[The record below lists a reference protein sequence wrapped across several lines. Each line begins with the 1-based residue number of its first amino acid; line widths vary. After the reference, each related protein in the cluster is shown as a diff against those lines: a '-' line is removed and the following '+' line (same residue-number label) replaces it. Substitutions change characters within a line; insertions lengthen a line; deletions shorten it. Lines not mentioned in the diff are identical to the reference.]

1 MGRLTI
7 PHYLVLGA
15 GLAAIVL
22 LGFGAT
28 TPGAGSRFMKTET
41 AMAGNTDHEHD
52 AESRPIDVQLKE
64 ARKRFPQDLLR
75 KVESLEGLISTDRD
89 AARRSMAYDSLSVLL
104 GRSNEV
110 VAAAWYQQQKA
121 EKNNG
126 SGNDWAKAGERWWAS
141 VRFVK
146 NEADHPALYESAL
159 HCFTKALEL
168 DPGSI
173 PAKVGMG
180 VCYVEATSEPMKGI
194 TLLKEVLE
202 KDSTNV
208 DALMNLGLFAE
219 RSQQYD
225 KAVERYAAILRH
237 HPEYIS
243 MWLKLAEVYETTGNV
258 NGTIQ
263 CLEKYLELEND
274 PVMRNDIEN
283 YLNKL
288 KKQNTN
294 QKN

>member
-1 MGRLTI
+1 MARLTI

-15 GLAAIVL
+15 SLAAIVL
-22 LGFGAT
+22 LGFGET
-28 TPGAGSRFMKTET
+28 TPAADSRFMKAE
-41 AMAGNTDHEHD
+41 AGMPGNRKPAASEGRTV
-52 AESRPIDVQLKE
+52 DVQLGE
-64 ARKRFPQDLLR
+64 ARKRYPTDLLR
-75 KVESLEGLISTDRD
+75 KVESLEALISTDRD
-89 AARRSMAYDSLSVLL
+89 AVRRSMAYDSLSVLL

-126 SGNDWAKAGERWWAS
+126 AANDWAKAGERWWSS

-146 NEADHPALYESAL
+146 NESDHPALYESAL
-159 HCFTKALEL
+159 HCFSKALEL
-168 DPGSI
+168 EPGNIS
-173 PAKVGMG
+173 AKVGMG

-208 DALMNLGLFAE
+208 DALMNLGMFAE

-225 KAVERYAAILRH
+225 KALERYATILRH
-237 HPEYIS
+237 HPEYTGI
-243 MWLKLAEVYETTGNV
+243 WLKIAEVYEATGDLKMLQL
-258 NGTIQ
+258 T
-263 CLEKYLELEND
+263 LEKYLELETD

>member
-28 TPGAGSRFMKTET
+28 TPGADSRFMKTET
-41 AMAGNTDHEHD
+41 AMAGKPDHEHD

-126 SGNDWAKAGERWWAS
+126 SANDWAKAGERWWAS

-146 NEADHPALYESAL
+146 NEADHPALYE
-159 HCFTKALEL
+159 
-168 DPGSI
+168 
-173 PAKVGMG
+173 
-180 VCYVEATSEPMKGI
+180 
-194 TLLKEVLE
+194 
-202 KDSTNV
+202 
-208 DALMNLGLFAE
+208 
-219 RSQQYD
+219 
-225 KAVERYAAILRH
+225 
-237 HPEYIS
+237 
-243 MWLKLAEVYETTGNV
+243 
-258 NGTIQ
+258 
-263 CLEKYLELEND
+263 
-274 PVMRNDIEN
+274 
-283 YLNKL
+283 
-288 KKQNTN
+288 
-294 QKN
+294 

>member
-1 MGRLTI
+1 MARLTI
-7 PHYLVLGA
+7 PHYIVLGA
-15 GLAAIVL
+15 SLAATVL
-22 LGFGAT
+22 LVFGDI
-28 TPGAGSRFMKTET
+28 TPAAGSRFMKTEA
-41 AMAGNTDHEHD
+41 AMPGKPAASEGRTV
-52 AESRPIDVQLKE
+52 DVQLGE
-64 ARKRFPQDLLR
+64 ARKRYPADLLR
-75 KVESLEGLISTDRD
+75 KVESLEALISTDRD
-89 AARRSMAYDSLSVLL
+89 AVRRSMAYDSLSVLL

-126 SGNDWAKAGERWWAS
+126 AANDWAKAGERWWSS

-146 NEADHPALYESAL
+146 KESDHPALYESAL
-159 HCFTKALEL
+159 HCFSKALEL
-168 DPGSI
+168 DPENIS
-173 PAKVGMG
+173 AKVGMG
-180 VCYVEATSEPMKGI
+180 VCYVEATTEPMKGI

-208 DALMNLGLFAE
+208 DALLNLGMFAE

-225 KAVERYAAILRH
+225 KAIERYNTILRH
-237 HPEYIS
+237 HPEYITI
-243 MWLKLAEVYETTGNV
+243 WLQIAEVYEAKGDMKMV
-258 NGTIQ
+258 QLI
-263 CLEKYLELEND
+263 LEKYLELETD